1 MRGVV
6 RMTLGGAV
14 LARGLRLRIIRSGPV
29 SGSVPGASRTRF
41 ARMGMLIRRRMRMT
55 RTIAAMLLVVT
66 AALAGCNTVAGVG
79 QDISKGGQAISDSA
93 EKAK

>member
-1 MRGVV
+1 
-6 RMTLGGAV
+6 
-14 LARGLRLRIIRSGPV
+14 
-29 SGSVPGASRTRF
+29 
-41 ARMGMLIRRRMRMT
+41 MT
-55 RTIAAMLLVVT
+55 RTIAAVLLVVT